1 MSGSG
6 SNRNHRREART
17 RAEAPEGFHSR
28 ASPQRVR
35 RALALLT
42 RTYHGCRQTGS
53 KPRTRF
59 VRWPDGNLPFYIT
72 SGYRNLI
79 NCPVARRALRTRQ
92 RQEFHVTIKSSRALR
107 RACVSDHISRKELK
121 HDRIKETIEHGAEAV
136 ISHGQFTL

>member
-42 RTYHGCRQTGS
+42 RTYHGGRQLGS
-53 KPRTRF
+53 YSLTFRICPPGQRLSAPLVPLERF
-59 VRWPDGNLPFYIT
+59 AIRLKKRRIANQAIRIETTSLLETNEFCGAAWPSKVLKGKE
-72 SGYRNLI
+72 RN
-79 NCPVARRALRTRQ
+79 
-92 RQEFHVTIKSSRALR
+92 S
-107 RACVSDHISRKELK
+107 
-121 HDRIKETIEHGAEAV
+121 
-136 ISHGQFTL
+136 